1 MAPVSVR
8 ILHPEPGTGA
18 GPLTR
23 RLADARSRVAERHRR
38 GFLAAGAADVAIE
51 SGPPDDRSFGDRLR
65 RLVERT
71 GTPGGLIVLGSG
83 AIPLATAADRRAF
96 VAVAASDDRPPSP
109 TTDIRPMSSR
119 SRCRV
124 TARDPRPARRQ
135 RPAALARGGRRL
147 SRGRPAATLAA
158 VVRPRRSARPGA
170 ARSVCSRA
178 GRRGR
183 PTGHG
188 GGGPPRGRPCDRGR
202 PPRGAAGRRSDLGR
216 DAGLARAPCRGAGP
230 GLGRGTRAPGIV
242 APRSDRRHPRR
253 GPRPR
258 RPRPPGRAPVS
269 LLGLA
274 LDRDGPGS
282 LGEQLA
288 RFADAAIIDSR
299 VLLAHRLGGDE
310 AHWPSAED
318 RFASDLLLADAVADP
333 WLRELTASAVAA
345 PIPILLGGHTLV
357 GPGVRLVVDGPP
369 RGARWT

>member
-96 VAVAASDDRPPSP
+96 VAVAASDDRSALANNRYSADVVAIARAGSLPAIPDLPGDNALPRWLEEVAGYRVDDLRRRWRLSYDLDGP
-109 TTDIRPMSSR
+109 LDLVLLDR
-119 SRCRV
+119 S
-124 TARDPRPARRQ
+124 AAGPGGAADPRDTVVVDRLAAVRASAADRR
-135 RPAALARGGRRL
+135 AELLVAGRT
-147 SRGRPAATLAA
+147 SAATLGWLERHA
-158 VVRPRRSARPGA
+158 A
-170 ARSVCSRA
+170 ARVRAWVEERGLRASSRLA
-178 GRRGR
+178 QIGGTSDGDRRGR
-183 PTGHG
+183 
-188 GGGPPRGRPCDRGR
+188 
-202 PPRGAAGRRSDLGR
+202 A
-216 DAGLARAPCRGAGP
+216 
-230 GLGRGTRAPGIV
+230 
-242 APRSDRRHPRR
+242 
-253 GPRPR
+253 
-258 RPRPPGRAPVS
+258 GRAPVS

-310 AHWPSAED
+310 AGWPSAED
-318 RFASDLLLADAVADP
+318 RFASDLLLADAVGDP